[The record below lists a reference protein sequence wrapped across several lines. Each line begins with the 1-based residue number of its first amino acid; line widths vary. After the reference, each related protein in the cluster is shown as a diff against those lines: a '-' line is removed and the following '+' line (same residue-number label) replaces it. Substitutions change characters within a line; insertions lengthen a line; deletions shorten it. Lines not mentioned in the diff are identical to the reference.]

1 MSSDI
6 LEKVSSSATS
16 AENGFTNAAELAKQK
31 GPQRFSTGSKS
42 IDEMRAIETGAVTQL
57 YGEPGSGKSIFC
69 YTTCV
74 MLPSDCKAIY
84 IDTEDK
90 FRPHRIELI
99 AQGRGLNPRTALQ
112 KIQVAKPTNSSQQ
125 EKCIDNAYSVIK
137 SDSKIKLLIVDSI
150 INLYKADYPER
161 SKLPKRQQQLNKYMH
176 MLLNIAHNNDVAVI
190 VTNHIQSSPNRFTF
204 GSQRVVPTGGNA
216 IAYVATYRIRLEA
229 LFSAPLYAELGRPDK
244 YWAILEHGPSAYSNA
259 YFTINQT
266 GVTDYI
272 DEEEAGE
279 QS

>member
-1 MSSDI
+1 MNAGSND
-6 LEKVSSSATS
+6 
-16 AENGFTNAAELAKQK
+16 GFTNAAELAKQK
-31 GPQRFSTGSKS
+31 TPQRFSTGSKN
-42 IDEMRAIETGAVTQL
+42 IDEMRAIGTGAVTQL
-57 YGEPGSGKSIFC
+57 YGEPGSGKSLLC

-74 MLPSDCKAIY
+74 LLPTDYKAIY
-84 IDTEDK
+84 IDTEGK
-90 FRPHRIELI
+90 FRPHNIELI
-99 AQGRGLNPRTALQ
+99 AQGRGINPNAVLL
-112 KIQVAKPTNSSQQ
+112 KIQVAQPQNSHQQ
-125 EKCIDNAYSVIK
+125 EEYIERSCSSIK
-137 SDSKIKLLIVDSI
+137 SDPKIKLLIIDSI

-204 GSQRVVPTGGNA
+204 GSQRVVPTGGNV

-229 LFSAPLYAELGRPDK
+229 IFSAPLYAELGRPDK
-244 YWAILEHGPSAYSNA
+244 YWALLEHGPSAYSNA

-272 DEEEAGE
+272 DEEAGE